1 MPAGAWSRVAV
12 LLAIAVVVAA
22 GACLFDGGDR
32 VSEDLCLVLLT
43 TSPGLLLGI
52 PLALAGQLRPAPAG
66 CYAGCSRD
74 LPVPPPKG

>member
-1 MPAGAWSRVAV
+1 MPAGAWSRVAA

-32 VSEDLCLVLLT
+32 VGEDLCLVLLT
-43 TSPGLLLGI
+43 TSPGLLLGF
-52 PLALAGQLRPAPAG
+52 PLALAGPLRPVPVRR
-66 CYAGCSRD
+66 YAGGSRD